1 MSARPHIIG
10 RCSPLRAAAVL
21 RTAGC
26 GTPTTPTAPATPS
39 APGASSSANTA
50 DFTIRGYKF
59 PPLTA
64 AAGQRITVTAVL
76 RAGAAESLFDGTRA
90 PSNIGSWLRAHK
102 WSNVRQLDAVSR
114 ELLARLWSAGGP
126 ADLAG
131 PLTIDRYSTIVA
143 VRRAKQGAAF
153 RLHQGPRVPPAAGDL
168 RADRAGA
175 DVPAARWRPWADRG
189 AASFLTETISRTRT
203 AGATATALRR
213 TVFNMPGRLIHTGR
227 RRRLRLRLPVN
238 WPWADPIQ
246 RGLARIHAI
255 PMRC

>member
-1 MSARPHIIG
+1 MGEPAFGATRVQRDERTPPHHRPMLTATGCRGTTDGWLRHPDNAHRTGDPVRSRCVLLGEHGRFHHPRLQVSPADRRCGTENHRHRRAACRGSRVAVRRHGPPRISAR
-10 RCSPLRAAAVL
+10 
-21 RTAGC
+21 GC
-26 GTPTTPTAPATPS
+26 GPTSGPTS
-39 APGASSSANTA
+39 ASSTRYPESCWP
-50 DFTIRGYKF
+50 GC
-59 PPLTA
+59 
-64 AAGQRITVTAVL
+64 GL
-76 RAGAAESLFDGTRA
+76 R
-90 PSNIGSWLRAHK
+90 
-102 WSNVRQLDAVSR
+102 
-114 ELLARLWSAGGP
+114 GGP

-213 TVFNMPGRLIHTGR
+213 TVFNMPGRLSTPAG
-227 RRRLRLRLPVN
+227 
-238 WPWADPIQ
+238 ADDYDYDYP
-246 RGLARIHAI
+246 
-255 PMRC
+255 